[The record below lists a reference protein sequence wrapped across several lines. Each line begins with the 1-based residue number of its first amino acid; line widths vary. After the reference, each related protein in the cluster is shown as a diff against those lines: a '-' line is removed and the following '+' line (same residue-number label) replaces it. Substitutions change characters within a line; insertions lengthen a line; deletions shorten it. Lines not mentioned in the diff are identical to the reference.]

1 MPKLTQRV
9 GLVLLLFLVG
19 KVKDNLKLGVWDEPM
34 QKSFVV
40 VGVLAVV
47 ETGNDDSL
55 CIGQKTRNCPRA
67 IPFGIASLNA
77 WIA

>member
-55 CIGQKTRNCPRA
+55 CVWQKTCNCPRV
-67 IPFGIASLNA
+67 ISLRIASFNA
-77 WIA
+77 LIA